1 MKKKPELEAD
11 LDPVGTRHTRPG
23 AKAAESAVANAKA
36 APTRNRPPR
45 PAAAQ
50 PKGKPRL
57 EADLDPVGT
66 RHTRPGAKAAESAMA
81 NAKPT
86 AARKRPKAR

>member
-23 AKAAESAVANAKA
+23 AKAAESALANAKDATPRKRA
-36 APTRNRPPR
+36 APAT
-45 PAAAQ
+45 AQ
-50 PKGKPRL
+50 PKGKPQL

-66 RHTRPGAKAAESAMA
+66 RHTRPGAKAAESALA
-81 NAKPT
+81 NAKPA